1 MKWTDELVKKVERF
15 IEIKNKGLY
24 ADGTEI
30 ARVYN
35 EVLEKRITPTNC
47 GACNRARVSELETA
61 LNHFKASEALK
72 KVEVDNAPQ
81 EVNKEAVKTGNN
93 LKSKSK
99 K

>member
-47 GACNRARVSELETA
+47 GACNRARVSELENA
-61 LNHFKASEALK
+61 LNHYKASEAK
-72 KVEVDNAPQ
+72 KQEEVDSIKE
-81 EVNKEAVKTGNN
+81 EVKEAVTEARNN
-93 LKSKSK
+93 LKSKRK